1 MKVALIKCLSNKTVI
16 THKTVFYPSQSGDE
30 AMKMRSRRGGLQ
42 SLSHPLQS
50 WKVCSD

>member
-1 MKVALIKCLSNKTVI
+1 MKVALIKCLNNKTAI
-16 THKTVFYPSQSGDE
+16 IHRTVFYPSQPGNE
-30 AMKMRSRRGGLQ
+30 AVRMRSRRGGLQ